1 MSDEEENECLE
12 TPEFDFSI
20 QAGVSKR
27 VEVELQG
34 LNEAGEYVPL
44 NLRGY
49 SVAMHVRKSYKS
61 FYPAD
66 ELTTENGRIVVPEE
80 NDSPLIVVYF
90 TSKATRNYPAE
101 AVYDVKIKSPSGDWE
116 RILKGSITTFAEV
129 TKID

>member
-1 MSDEEENECLE
+1 MSNEEENECLE

-27 VEVELQG
+27 VEIELQG
-34 LNEAGEYVPL
+34 LNEAGEYVPI

-49 SVAMHVRKSYKS
+49 YVAMQVKKSYES

-66 ELTTENGRIVVPEE
+66 ELTTDNGRIVVPEE
-80 NDSPLIVVYF
+80 NDSPMIVVYF
-90 TSKATRNYPAE
+90 TSKATRNYPPE
-101 AVYDVKIKSPSGDWE
+101 AVYDVKIKSTNGDWE
-116 RILKGSITTFAEV
+116 RILKGQITVFEEV